1 MDPLSVSASIITV
14 LQLIGTVIQY
24 LNTVK
29 GALNDRQR
37 ILLELCAVNE
47 TLYILKEQASQA
59 QQGDIWSSTLLSL
72 NKPNGPIVQ
81 FKTALE
87 RLEKKLAPAE
97 GLRKVGKAIAWPFQK
112 EDIKEILN
120 VIERQKT
127 LFNLARQND
136 HMYDSLHFSC
146 SSYILNT
153 YSGLS
158 NAIKNDVV
166 SLRGDIDEVGKRIT
180 QLYIGRITRTSLFL
194 LRALTQMI
202 QMKRPVDG

>member
-47 TLYILKEQASQA
+47 TLYILKEQASQV

-72 NKPNGPIVQ
+72 NKPNGPIMQ

-97 GLRKVGKAIAWPFQK
+97 GLRKVGKAIAWPF
-112 EDIKEILN
+112 
-120 VIERQKT
+120 
-127 LFNLARQND
+127 
-136 HMYDSLHFSC
+136 H
-146 SSYILNT
+146 
-153 YSGLS
+153 
-158 NAIKNDVV
+158 
-166 SLRGDIDEVGKRIT
+166 
-180 QLYIGRITRTSLFL
+180 
-194 LRALTQMI
+194 
-202 QMKRPVDG
+202 